1 MSFFAITNWFWCY
14 NHVEK
19 IHKQPKNCYNQHGK
33 NAVTTTTTTKQTPKT
48 SLDQKYNPEYNRP
61 ESLRTQNSYNNNQK
75 KNSTIHD
82 QPELSN
88 KQPTAFAKP
97 KQRKLLKK
105 TFTHANSTVVLL
117 MRKKLKYC
125 QSRNN
130 K

>member
-1 MSFFAITNWFWCY
+1 MLVSLRFFGF
-14 NHVEK
+14 H
-19 IHKQPKNCYNQHGK
+19 CYNQWLTVPQPVGFG
-33 NAVTTTTTTKQTPKT
+33 ATTMLKKRVHNHNQT
-48 SLDQKYNPEYNRP
+48 NPIP
-61 ESLRTQNSYNNNQK
+61 QSKSKIKPRTQPPRKLAHTKTFNNNQK

-82 QPELSN
+82 HPELSN

-97 KQRKLLKK
+97 KQRKLLKQA
-105 TFTHANSTVVLL
+105 FTPANSTVVLL